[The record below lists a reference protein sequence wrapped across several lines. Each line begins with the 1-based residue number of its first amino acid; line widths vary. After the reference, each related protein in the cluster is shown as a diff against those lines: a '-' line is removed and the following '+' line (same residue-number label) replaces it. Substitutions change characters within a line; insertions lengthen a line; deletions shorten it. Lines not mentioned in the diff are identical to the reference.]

1 MESMGR
7 RRSARTNGALA
18 GLVGIAVML
27 TLVPAA
33 ALAADDHWDEGRHWI
48 SARVGFARS
57 GARFAPD
64 GSFGYGFGY
73 SWFLARNLAWS
84 ASVGHD
90 LLGRYGSAA
99 QIEVPITAEF
109 TRHFQWSPQTRPYV
123 GVGFGA
129 IYYKTYR
136 TGADFSDFRQGIYV
150 ATGANASLSAGGL
163 IGFDVRYMIE
173 QDTRSVNPSFPN
185 IEASSSV
192 LSAKLSVSRAF

>member
-7 RRSARTNGALA
+7 RRSARAIGALT
-18 GLVGIAVML
+18 GLVGFTVILA
-27 TLVPAA
+27 LVPPAA
-33 ALAADDHWDEGRHWI
+33 RAASDHWDDGRHWI
-48 SARVGFARS
+48 TARVGFARS
-57 GARFAPD
+57 GARLAPD

-73 SWFLARNLAWS
+73 TWFLANNLSWS

-90 LLGRYGSAA
+90 LLGRYGAA
-99 QIEVPITAEF
+99 AEIEIPITAEF
-109 TRHFQWSPQTRPYV
+109 TKHFSWSPQTRPYL

-129 IYYKTYR
+129 VYYKTYR
-136 TGADFSDFRQGIYV
+136 TGADFSDFRQGIYLS
-150 ATGANASLSAGGL
+150 TGANASLSPGGL

-185 IEASSSV
+185 PEGSSSV